1 MSFEEDYV
9 DDEYIDNE
17 NDPYYAD
24 KVYDETLVIEKE
36 ELIEFDPVFESV
48 RAKIVDF
55 TKYDQMMQK
64 KFLEWLQ
71 NRRET

>member
-1 MSFEEDYV
+1 MSFEEDYT

-36 ELIEFDPVFESV
+36 EIVGFDPVFESV
-48 RAKIVDF
+48 RAKITDF
-55 TKYDQMMQK
+55 TKHDQMMQK

-71 NRRET
+71 NRRVT